1 MVLAWWRARGESVG
15 RNRIARIGQDWIG
28 RVAADWE
35 TGTDDAGN
43 SKGCG
48 RSYELVAICPE
59 AWAVTW
65 GKSVDD
71 AVEYWQE

>member
-1 MVLAWWRARGESVG
+1 MDGIASRAASPGV
-15 RNRIARIGQDWIG
+15 NGQDSIG

-35 TGTDDAGN
+35 TGADDAGN
-43 SKGCG
+43 SKGYG

-65 GKSVDD
+65 MKSVDE
-71 AVEYWQE
+71 AVEYFVG